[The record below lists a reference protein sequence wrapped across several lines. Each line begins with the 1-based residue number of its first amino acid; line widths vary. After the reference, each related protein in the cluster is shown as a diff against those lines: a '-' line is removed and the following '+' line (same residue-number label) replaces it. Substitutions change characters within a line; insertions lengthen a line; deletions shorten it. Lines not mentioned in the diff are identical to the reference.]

1 MLFGSKNIGQRME
14 AMEEGC
20 IGRQGA
26 QRAVVLEEEEEK

>member
-1 MLFGSKNIGQRME
+1 MLFVSKNIGQRME

-26 QRAVVLEEEEEK
+26 QRTVVLAEEKEK